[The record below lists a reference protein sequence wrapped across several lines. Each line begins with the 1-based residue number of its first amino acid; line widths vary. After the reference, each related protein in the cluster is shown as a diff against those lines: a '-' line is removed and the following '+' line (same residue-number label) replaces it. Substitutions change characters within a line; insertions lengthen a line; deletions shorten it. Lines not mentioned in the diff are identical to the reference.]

1 MTLAKKNQIRT
12 RVKIVF
18 AAIITFIQ
26 IIPLLVVIINSL
38 RGNDE
43 ISKLMLGFPTSLHF
57 ENYLTAWE
65 RGGYANAYLS
75 SLIIGFGTSI
85 SVVILVGFAVYGLSK
100 MECYGKK
107 FFYNYFVA
115 GLAIP
120 TFAIIVPLFF
130 MFYQLNLVNTH
141 LGMILIYIG
150 TNISFNFMFMYAFFE
165 GMPRELDEAARID
178 GASEFQNFTYIVI
191 PLAKPIFTSVMLIVF
206 VNTWNEFLFSNTF
219 LQKEEIRT
227 VSLRFYNFVG
237 KSGADYGYIFAAA
250 IISILPIV
258 LIYFIM
264 QDSFVEG
271 MTSGSVK
278 G

>member
-1 MTLAKKNQIRT
+1 MTMAEKRKLRLVART
-12 RVKIVF
+12 GI
-18 AAIITFIQ
+18 AALVTAVQ
-26 IIPLLVVIINSL
+26 IIPLVIVIINSF

-43 ISKLMLGFPTSLHF
+43 ISKLMLGFPKKLHL
-57 ENYLTAWE
+57 ENYLVAWE
-65 RGGYANAYLS
+65 KGGYAHAYAS
-75 SLIIGFGTSI
+75 SLIIGLCTSAA
-85 SVVILVGFAVYGLSK
+85 VVILVGLCVYGLVK
-100 MECYGKK
+100 MDCFGKN
-107 FFYNYFVA
+107 FFHTYFVA
-115 GLAIP
+115 GLSIP
-120 TFAIIVPLFF
+120 TFAVIVPLFF
-130 MFYQLNLVNTH
+130 FFYKMNLVNTH

-150 TNISFNFMFMYAFFE
+150 INIPFNFMFMYSFFE
-165 GMPRELDEAARID
+165 GMPRELDEASRID
-178 GASEFQNFTYIVI
+178 GATELQNFRFVVM

-237 KSGADYGYIFAAA
+237 KSGADYGYIYAAA

-258 LIYFIM
+258 LIYFLM